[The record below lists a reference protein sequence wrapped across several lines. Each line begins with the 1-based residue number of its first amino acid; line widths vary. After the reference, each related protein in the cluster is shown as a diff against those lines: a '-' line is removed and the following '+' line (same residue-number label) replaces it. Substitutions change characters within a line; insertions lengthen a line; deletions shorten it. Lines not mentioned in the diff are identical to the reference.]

1 MSLSKKNWS
10 YMKVTPIRPDIKDPK
25 TPLEGFTGDL
35 IMITIEEGQ
44 VEVASSLI
52 DEKTLFYID
61 LCKHIIMRDTLDG
74 YDDYD

>member
-1 MSLSKKNWS
+1 
-10 YMKVTPIRPDIKDPK
+10 MKVTPIRPDMKDPK
-25 TPLEGFTGDL
+25 TSLKGFTGDL

-61 LCKHIIMRDTLDG
+61 LCKHIILRDTLEG

>member
-1 MSLSKKNWS
+1 MKKPTEPPN
-10 YMKVTPIRPDIKDPK
+10 
-25 TPLEGFTGDL
+25 GFTGDL

-61 LCKHIIMRDTLDG
+61 LCKHIILRDTLEG

>member
-1 MSLSKKNWS
+1 
-10 YMKVTPIRPDIKDPK
+10 MKVTPIRPDMDDPT
-25 TPLEGFTGDL
+25 TPSDGFTGDL

-52 DEKTLFYID
+52 DEKTVFYID
-61 LCKHIIMRDTLDG
+61 LCKHIILRDTLEG

>member
-1 MSLSKKNWS
+1 
-10 YMKVTPIRPDIKDPK
+10 MKVTPIRPDMKDSK

>member
-1 MSLSKKNWS
+1 
-10 YMKVTPIRPDIKDPK
+10 MKVTPIRPDMKDPK
-25 TPLEGFTGDL
+25 TPLEGFIGDL

-74 YDDYD
+74 YYDYD

>member
-1 MSLSKKNWS
+1 
-10 YMKVTPIRPDIKDPK
+10 MKVTPIRPDMKDP
-25 TPLEGFTGDL
+25 TPPLEGFTGDL

-52 DEKTLFYID
+52 DEKTVFYID
-61 LCKHIIMRDTLDG
+61 LCKQIILRDTLEG